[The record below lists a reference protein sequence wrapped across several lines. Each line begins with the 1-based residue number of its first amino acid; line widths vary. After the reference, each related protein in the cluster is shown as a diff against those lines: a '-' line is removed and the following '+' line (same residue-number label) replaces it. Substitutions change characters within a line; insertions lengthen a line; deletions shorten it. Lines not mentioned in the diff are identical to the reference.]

1 MLGQIGLPGG
11 GFGFGYSATNHIG
24 GQYTVPPAVPL
35 PQGKNSVDSFFSQ
48 NESEFKKYVSDIKQ
62 VEIALDLPKENNLN
76 GFKSMRSIY
85 VSNKILKGDKITK
98 HNIKIVRPGHGL
110 HPKYYN
116 KILGLRV
123 NRNIDFGERLKSVLS
138 SFMFSDVSSNEV
150 NFFTINQWFD
160 ETFFNE
166 NAMQNL
172 SPQAMQAL
180 DMHLTPAVKQAL
192 GELLGSEVAG
202 MVQDIGPNQ
211 PTISIPISVIA
222 SAYPTEGGDI
232 KESIRMMEEDF
243 RSKAGQGQQE
253 IPSSPQGGL
262 GGAPMG
268 APPTNVPP
276 VE

>member
-1 MLGQIGLPGG
+1 MAVEPLMGNPQQAPMPADQPEAPMQGG
-11 GFGFGYSATNHIG
+11 G
-24 GQYTVPPAVPL
+24 Q
-35 PQGKNSVDSFFSQ
+35 PQPVNINPQ
-48 NESEFKKYVSDIKQ
+48 EFQ
-62 VEIALDLPKENNLN
+62 
-76 GFKSMRSIY
+76 
-85 VSNKILKGDKITK
+85 
-98 HNIKIVRPGHGL
+98 
-110 HPKYYN
+110 
-116 KILGLRV
+116 
-123 NRNIDFGERLKSVLS
+123 
-138 SFMFSDVSSNEV
+138 
-150 NFFTINQWFD
+150 
-160 ETFFNE
+160 

-232 KESIRMMEEDF
+232 QQSIQMMEEDF

-253 IPSSPQGGL
+253 IPRSPQGGL

-276 VE
+276 MQ